1 LRERSH
7 SPVHKKEQP
16 RVHSF
21 SLYEQHREQRDQREH
36 TEYQRVQSE
45 KQRQLNLYQMSQG
58 NRDRI
63 IASYK
68 MEIESH
74 KVNERD
80 FTMLKA
86 HIEELRRRK
95 EALEVSVTHF
105 QGDYE
110 A

>member
-1 LRERSH
+1 
-7 SPVHKKEQP
+7 
-16 RVHSF
+16 
-21 SLYEQHREQRDQREH
+21 
-36 TEYQRVQSE
+36 
-45 KQRQLNLYQMSQG
+45 MSQG